1 MAPSALSIH
10 TLSGNHNAESVNT
23 HINICLKTVTST
35 VAVTSRVAVDT
46 S

>member
-10 TLSGNHNAESVNT
+10 TLSGNRNAESLNT

-35 VAVTSRVAVDT
+35 VAVTSAVAIDT
-46 S
+46 N

>member
-10 TLSGNHNAESVNT
+10 TLSGKRNAESSNT

-35 VAVTSRVAVDT
+35 VDIDT
-46 S
+46 N